1 MKPRHK
7 RLTLVV
13 AGIAGLV
20 VATVIVINALR
31 SNTAYFF
38 SPTQIAANEAPRH
51 QLIRL
56 GGVVKKGSIRRGQ
69 GLNVEFVVT
78 DNAADVKVRY
88 SGVLPDL
95 FAEEKSVVT
104 KGKLRADGIFAAEE
118 VLAKHDEKYIPP
130 EVAEAMRR
138 AKEAKAQSK

>member
-7 RLTLVV
+7 RLALVAV
-13 AGIAGLV
+13 GIAGLV
-20 VATVIVINALR
+20 VATILVINALR

-38 SPTQIAANEAPRH
+38 SPTRIVANEAPRN

-56 GGVVKKGSIRRGQ
+56 GGVVKKGSIKRGE

-104 KGKLRADGIFAAEE
+104 KGKLGADDVFAAEE

-130 EVAEAMRR
+130 EVAEAMQR

>member
-7 RLTLVV
+7 RLALVAV
-13 AGIAGLV
+13 GIAGLV
-20 VATVIVINALR
+20 VATILVINALR

-38 SPTQIAANEAPRH
+38 SPTRVVANEAPRN

-56 GGVVKKGSIRRGQ
+56 GGVVKKGSIKRGE

-104 KGKLRADGIFAAEE
+104 KGKLGADDVFAAEE

-130 EVAEAMRR
+130 EVAEAMQR

>member
-7 RLTLVV
+7 RLALVII
-13 AGIAGLV
+13 GIAGLV
-20 VATVIVINALR
+20 VATILVINALR

-38 SPTQIAANEAPRH
+38 SPTRIVANEAPRN

-56 GGVVKKGSIRRGQ
+56 GGVVKKNSIKRME
-69 GLNVEFVVT
+69 GLKVEFIVT

-88 SGVLPDL
+88 TGVLPDL

-104 KGKLRADGIFAAEE
+104 KGKLQPDGVFAAEE

-130 EVAEAMRR
+130 EVAEAMQK
-138 AKEAKAQSK
+138 AKEAKAKQK

>member
-1 MKPRHK
+1 MKARHK
-7 RLTLVV
+7 RLALVGVGV
-13 AGIAGLV
+13 AALV
-20 VATVIVINALR
+20 VATIIVINALR

-38 SPTQIAANEAPRH
+38 SPTRVVANEAPRN

-56 GGVVKKGSIRRGQ
+56 GGVVKKGSIKRGQ

-104 KGKLRADGIFAAEE
+104 KGKLHANGVFAAEE

-130 EVAEAMRR
+130 EVAEAMQR
-138 AKEAKAQSK
+138 AREAKAQSN